1 MAELWYNDINRNVDW
16 GGDASTDNL
25 PVAGSAVQKFIKSEL
40 NNKIG
45 VIYHDEVS
53 SSHLCFAHE
62 DDLQEY
68 LNDRSKTYLILSSF
82 IAPSSYKAK
91 VVVDSYYKAVLIN
104 SKENY
109 LTFDYEITNNDEI
122 FTDNVRYEIVVTK
135 NGKSSTLN
143 GTGIFG
149 KSIAINID
157 EFLTNEGST
166 EMAITITGQI
176 TGAVATAIITYEV
189 VNLVFESSYDVSKVY
204 DLTAEIIDPLVVNY
218 SIFGTSNIKYI
229 D

>member
-104 SKENY
+104 SQENY

-122 FTDNVRYEIVVTK
+122 LIYKGR
-135 NGKSSTLN
+135 
-143 GTGIFG
+143 
-149 KSIAINID
+149 
-157 EFLTNEGST
+157 EG
-166 EMAITITGQI
+166 EY
-176 TGAVATAIITYEV
+176 VW
-189 VNLVFESSYDVSKVY
+189 NLLEK
-204 DLTAEIIDPLVVNY
+204 
-218 SIFGTSNIKYI
+218 
-229 D
+229 